1 MEKYIWSPS
10 LAGFY
15 PTEEKS
21 IFEGMGK
28 WPDDGV
34 EVSAS
39 AHDELFPIPE
49 GKCIGTVDGY
59 PAWVDLPPLTYEEMV
74 AQADT
79 EKQNRIDAANNYM
92 NSKQWPGKA
101 AMGRLKD
108 TEKVQYAAWLD
119 YLDSI
124 EAVDVSTAPDIKWP
138 NQPDM

>member
-15 PTEEKS
+15 PTEEQS
-21 IFEGMGK
+21 IFEGLGG
-28 WPDDGV
+28 WPTDGV

-39 AHDELFPIPE
+39 AHDALFPIPE

-59 PAWVDLPPLTYEEMV
+59 PAWIDLPPPTHEEMV
-74 AQADT
+74 AQAEI
-79 EKQNRIDAANNYM
+79 EKQSRIDAANAYI

-108 TEKVQYAAWLD
+108 TEKAQYNLWLD
-119 YLDSI
+119 YLDEL
-124 EAVDVSTAPDIKWP
+124 EAVDTSTAPDITWP
-138 NQPDM
+138 EPPAA